1 MIAER
6 MIVPNANQLTIVT
19 SVSSDCIG
27 LRSVREAL
35 LAAQLLKHALRCPAK
50 PGVNETI
57 FILLDEGAQ
66 FRDLGMTNPR
76 LIRSRTQQLPQ
87 LRKICAVQWVVPW
100 RIQRPWV
107 RRDRLRGR
115 LPVGRLSGRQ
125 TKGDV
130 GNIIHW
136 RIP

>member
-27 LRSVREAL
+27 LRSVRESL

-76 LIRSRTQQLPQ
+76 LIRSRAQELSQFRET
-87 LRKICAVQWVVPW
+87 CAVGWVVRW
-100 RIQRPWV
+100 RIQRRSV
-107 RRDRLRGR
+107 RRD
-115 LPVGRLSGRQ
+115 S
-125 TKGDV
+125 
-130 GNIIHW
+130 
-136 RIP
+136 